1 MDTKQLYVKEVKEG
15 IYPIVQDTVTV
26 IELNWAVTEL
36 TNDSSSADIQLAF
49 DSATAFDQLVENLRD
64 IENIFSG
71 ITINDNTRKGKLMCT
86 CYANA
91 TDNIVTIEYVFDGKF
106 VKLVVTHDTTF
117 SCVRTEKTI

>member
-71 ITINDNTRKGKLMCT
+71 ITINNDNYKGKLMCT
-86 CYANA
+86 CYADV
-91 TDNIVTIEYVFDGKF
+91 TDNIVTIEYVFDAKF
-106 VKLVVTHDTTF
+106 VKLVITHDNTF
-117 SCVRTEKTI
+117 SCVRTEKAI

>member
-36 TNDSSSADIQLAF
+36 TNDSSSQDIQLAF

-71 ITINDNTRKGKLMCT
+71 ITINDNIRKGKLMCT
-86 CYANA
+86 CYADA
-91 TDNIVTIEYVFDGKF
+91 TDNIVIIEYVFDGKF
-106 VKLVVTHDTTF
+106 VKLVVTHDSTF
-117 SCVRTEKTI
+117 NCVRTEKAI

>member
-36 TNDSSSADIQLAF
+36 TNDSTSANIQLAF
-49 DSATAFDQLVENLRD
+49 DSATAFDQLIENLRD

-71 ITINDNTRKGKLMCT
+71 ITINDGTNIGKIMCT
-86 CYANA
+86 AYASVSA
-91 TDNIVTIEYVFDGKF
+91 KTVTIEYLYKSKYVT
-106 VKLVVTHDTTF
+106 LVVTHTDTFKCT
-117 SCVRTEKTI
+117 RTEKSI

>member
-71 ITINDNTRKGKLMCT
+71 ITINNGTNIGKIMCT
-86 CYANA
+86 AYASTSA
-91 TDNIVTIEYVFDGKF
+91 KTVTIEYLYKSKYVT
-106 VKLVVTHDTTF
+106 LIVTHTDTFKCT
-117 SCVRTEKTI
+117 RTEKSI

>member
-36 TNDSSSADIQLAF
+36 TNDSSSQDIQLAF
-49 DSATAFDQLVENLRD
+49 DSATAFDQLVKNLRD

-86 CYANA
+86 CYADA

-106 VKLVVTHDTTF
+106 VKLVVTHDNTF

>member
-1 MDTKQLYVKEVKEG
+1 MNTKQLITGSPKEG

-71 ITINDNTRKGKLMCT
+71 ITINNDNHKGKLMCT
-86 CYANA
+86 CYADA
-91 TDNIVTIEYVFDGKF
+91 TDNIVTIEYVFDAKF
-106 VKLVVTHDTTF
+106 VKLIITHDNTF
-117 SCVRTEKTI
+117 SCVRTEKAI

>member
-36 TNDSSSADIQLAF
+36 TNNSSSADIQLAF

-71 ITINDNTRKGKLMCT
+71 ITINTDTRKGKLMCT
-86 CYANA
+86 CYADA
-91 TDNIVTIEYVFDGKF
+91 TNNIVTIEYVFDSKF
-106 VKLVVTHDTTF
+106 VKLVVTHDNTF